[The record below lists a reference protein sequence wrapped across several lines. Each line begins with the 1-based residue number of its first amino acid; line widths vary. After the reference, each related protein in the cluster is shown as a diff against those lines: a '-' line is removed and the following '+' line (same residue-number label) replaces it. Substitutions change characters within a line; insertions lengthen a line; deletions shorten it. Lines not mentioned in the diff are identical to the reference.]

1 VTASTL
7 IPDTLQWLQGTR
19 LAVSISE
26 YWFPFIESLHVITMA
41 IVAGTIFIVDTRL
54 IGLTSTQLP
63 FSYVSE
69 RLLPWT
75 WGAFACS
82 VVTGTLMF
90 IGNATGYYGNTAFR
104 VKMVLLLCAGLN
116 MLFFQYVT
124 FRGVSSWDSGRP
136 PAKARLAGAISVGL
150 WCGVIGFGRWIGFT
164 A

>member
-1 VTASTL
+1 L
-7 IPDTLQWLQGTR
+7 ILDTLQWLQGTR

-26 YWFPFIESLHVITMA
+26 YWFPFVESLHVITMA

-54 IGLTSTQLP
+54 IGLTSTQLS

-75 WGAFACS
+75 WGAFCCS

-90 IGNATGYYGNTAFR
+90 IGNATGYYDNTAFR
-104 VKMVLLLCAGLN
+104 VKMALLLCAGLN
-116 MLFFQYVT
+116 MFFFQYVT
-124 FRGVSSWDSGRP
+124 FRGVSSWDLGRP
-136 PAKARLAGAISVGL
+136 PATARLAGVISVTL